1 MRQAAAVIRRHG
13 AYSGDQSPVVLTP
26 VARETVQTQVYRE
39 LRRALMHGR
48 FTPGQVLTIVDLA
61 KSLNTSTMPV
71 RDALS
76 RLISEQAL
84 EAMPNRS
91 VRVPL
96 ISIERLLDLRRA
108 RTLIEGEALA
118 LALPRLTPDD
128 LASARLAIRDYD
140 GAIAARGVCD
150 IEEELDANYGF
161 HMSLYLASG
170 SAILMPIIESL
181 WLQSGPII
189 RAATLAFDP
198 TSKVSGP
205 HYHSEIV
212 EALEARNSPAARH
225 ALESDIGRAF
235 DLLISQLSA
244 PNGASPADQ
253 QGRQFNG

>member
-1 MRQAAAVIRRHG
+1 MRQVADL
-13 AYSGDQSPVVLTP
+13 SGRPDRWQTNGDVGTAPAVLTP

-39 LRRALMHGR
+39 LRKALMHGR

-61 KSLNTSTMPV
+61 RTLNTSTMPV

-96 ISIERLLDLRRA
+96 IDVERLTDLRRA
-108 RTLIEGEALA
+108 RALIEGEALA
-118 LALPRLTPDD
+118 LAAPRLTTDD
-128 LASARLAIRDYD
+128 IAAARASVIAYD
-140 GAIAARGVCD
+140 AAIAARGTCA
-150 IEEELDANYGF
+150 IEEELDANHAF
-161 HMSLYLASG
+161 HLQLYAASG
-170 SAILMPIIESL
+170 SAILIPFIESL

-205 HYHSEIV
+205 HYHTEIV
-212 EALEARNSPAARH
+212 DALEARDIPAARR

-235 DLLISQLSA
+235 DLLLTQMRTTEA
-244 PNGASPADQ
+244 NDA
-253 QGRQFNG
+253 

>member
-1 MRQAAAVIRRHG
+1 LAPADAA
-13 AYSGDQSPVVLTP
+13 PVVLTP

-39 LRRALMHGR
+39 LRKALMHGR
-48 FTPGQVLTIVDLA
+48 FTPGQVLTIVDLS

-84 EAMPNRS
+84 EAMANRS

-96 ISIERLLDLRRA
+96 ITTERLMDLRRA

-118 LALPRLTPDD
+118 LAAPRLAKADIATAR
-128 LASARLAIRDYD
+128 ASVEAYD
-140 GAIAARGVCD
+140 AAIAARGHCA
-150 IEEELDANYGF
+150 IEEELDANHAF
-161 HMSLYLASG
+161 HMSLYAASG
-170 SAILMPIIESL
+170 SAILLPFIESL

-205 HYHSEIV
+205 HYHTEIV
-212 EALEARNSPAARH
+212 DALEARDVPAARR
-225 ALESDIGRAF
+225 ALENDIVRSF
-235 DLLISQLSA
+235 DLLLSQLQSSGE
-244 PNGASPADQ
+244 PQ
-253 QGRQFNG
+253 

>member
-1 MRQAAAVIRRHG
+1 MRQAANVLVNRPNAI
-13 AYSGDQSPVVLTP
+13 AMDAKPVVLTP

-39 LRRALMHGR
+39 LRKALMHGR
-48 FTPGQVLTIVDLA
+48 FTPGQVLTIVDLS

-84 EAMPNRS
+84 EAMANRS

-96 ISIERLLDLRRA
+96 ISVERLLDLRRA

-118 LALPRLTPDD
+118 LAAPRLTRQDI
-128 LASARLAIRDYD
+128 AAARAAVLDYD
-140 GAIAARGVCD
+140 AAIAARGACA
-150 IEEELDANYGF
+150 IEEELDANHAF
-161 HMSLYLASG
+161 HMSLYAASG
-170 SAILMPIIESL
+170 SAILLPFIESL

-205 HYHSEIV
+205 HYHTEIV
-212 EALEARNSPAARH
+212 DALEAQDIPAARR
-225 ALESDIGRAF
+225 ALEQDIVRSF
-235 DLLISQLSA
+235 DLLLTQLQLSEDA
-244 PNGASPADQ
+244 P
-253 QGRQFNG
+253 

>member
-13 AYSGDQSPVVLTP
+13 ADTGDHSPVVLTP

-96 ISIERLLDLRRA
+96 ISVERLVDLRRA

-118 LALPRLTPDD
+118 LATPRLALAD
-128 LASARLAIRDYD
+128 LASARGAVSDYD
-140 GAIAARGVCD
+140 AAIAARGVCD

-161 HMSLYLASG
+161 HMSLYIASG
-170 SAILMPIIESL
+170 SSILMPIIESL

-198 TSKVSGP
+198 TSTVSGP

-212 EALEARNSPAARH
+212 EALEARNSAAARQ
-225 ALESDIGRAF
+225 ALERDIGRAF
-235 DLLISQLSA
+235 DLLISQLQASEGPVPSA
-244 PNGASPADQ
+244 QKGGLSH
-253 QGRQFNG
+253 G